1 MDELIL
7 FYYYCWLLCLLIY
20 FFMPKSTVRMVSFIW
35 ILVFILTSQFYVPF
49 ASIQVSLSF
58 IVLLIGTLILVGLS
72 IYRLYEFIVSFI
84 CMISSAGLLMWE
96 KTAPVLFFMPSKIIV
111 PFLIVM
117 IILFLVK
124 TLSQRVIIAVVGLT
138 LGQLLYEMI
147 LIIYYL
153 HYTIGDYVYVTYI
166 LMTVLLLVV
175 VECLKRCVKI
185 MFHYTKALLH

>member
-1 MDELIL
+1 
-7 FYYYCWLLCLLIY
+7 
-20 FFMPKSTVRMVSFIW
+20 MPKSTVRTVNFIW

-72 IYRLYEFIVSFI
+72 IYRLYEFTVSFI
-84 CMISSAGLLMWE
+84 CMISYAGLLMWE

-124 TLSQRVIIAVVGLT
+124 TLSHRVIIAVVGLT

-153 HYTIGDYVYVTYI
+153 HYTIGDYVYMTYL
-166 LMTVLLLVV
+166 LMTVLLLVI
-175 VECLKRCVKI
+175 VECLIRCVKT
-185 MFHYTKALLH
+185 MFNYTKALLH